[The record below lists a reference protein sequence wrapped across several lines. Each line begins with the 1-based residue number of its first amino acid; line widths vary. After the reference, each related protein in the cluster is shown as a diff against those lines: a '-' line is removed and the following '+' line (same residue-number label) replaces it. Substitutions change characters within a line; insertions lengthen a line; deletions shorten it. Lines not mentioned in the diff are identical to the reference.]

1 MKKRSSFVSNSSSA
15 SFIIIGSGKIEK
27 PDIIDSVLRVPG
39 DLGGET
45 EFGWGP
51 EDVSDIG
58 SRINFAYLQSQY
70 KNGPDEPLYQKAAQA
85 VGEETNPWLALL
97 EQVIKDVIGVDT
109 IEWNI
114 TSDWSGG
121 YSGYIDHQSS
131 AGQGENIEMFDSY
144 DAMKSFLFAEDSY
157 IHLDNDN
164 H

>member
-70 KNGPDEPLYQKAAQA
+70 KKW
-85 VGEETNPWLALL
+85 TR
-97 EQVIKDVIGVDT
+97 
-109 IEWNI
+109 
-114 TSDWSGG
+114 
-121 YSGYIDHQSS
+121 
-131 AGQGENIEMFDSY
+131 
-144 DAMKSFLFAEDSY
+144 
-157 IHLDNDN
+157 
-164 H
+164 